1 MPPAVLID
9 LGLEAVRHPG
19 RLTVVGSVADRAGR
33 TSLGTPHPPDR
44 ARQTRRWQSASPAP
58 PILIFSEHA
67 FLVQIG
73 LTARHRRLGM
83 AKNL

>member
-1 MPPAVLID
+1 MAPAVFVD
-9 LGLEAVRHPG
+9 LGFEAAQKPRRVI
-19 RLTVVGSVADRAGR
+19 VVGSAAGRAVR

-44 ARQTRRWQSASPAP
+44 ARQTRRWQSASPAS
-58 PILIFSEHA
+58 PILIFSAHA

-73 LTARHRRLGM
+73 PKARHRRLGM